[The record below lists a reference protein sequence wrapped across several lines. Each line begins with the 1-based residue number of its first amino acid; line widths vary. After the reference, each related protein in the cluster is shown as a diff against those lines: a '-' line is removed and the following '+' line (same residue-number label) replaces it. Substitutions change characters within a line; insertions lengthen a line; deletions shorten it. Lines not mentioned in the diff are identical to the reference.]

1 MMKKMIGN
9 QLVRVVVDIRG
20 KQFTKDFTVHI
31 NNGSQVKRKA
41 RRCVDT
47 GKSTIFTAVDI
58 ICSKCCYVQVG
69 QFVRFKSGKSDT
81 SVSIPLYAFTK
92 CVNSLWLTYL
102 W

>member
-1 MMKKMIGN
+1 MIKKMIGN
-9 QLVRVVVDIRG
+9 QLVRVVVDVRG

-47 GKSTIFTAVDI
+47 GKSTILTAVDI

-69 QFVRFKSGKSDT
+69 QFVSFKSGKSDT
-81 SVSIPLYAFTK
+81 SVSISLYAFTK
-92 CVNSLWLTYL
+92 YVNSLWLTYL